1 MILEEVDNKLLNYV
15 LDVECKWIKLLDVQN
30 VKVHII
36 KNVQK

>member
-1 MILEEVDNKLLNYV
+1 MILEEVDNKQPNYV
-15 LDVECKWIKLLDVQN
+15 LDVEYRWIKLLDVQN

>member
-15 LDVECKWIKLLDVQN
+15 LDVEYKWIKLLDVQN